1 MPSTGSSASVRAVA
15 RGPDNSASSAQWTSS
30 SARAEAGF
38 AYGAATVTTRSALEA
53 LRGDRTPRAS
63 TIKRAVQRLLD
74 QVLAN
79 EAAMLGLVTAGED
92 TDEIASHMVA
102 VAILSIGLG
111 RYLGLSRD
119 QLYDLGFA
127 ALLHNLGMM
136 RMPADLL
143 HKPGKLTPEE
153 RFGAPYW
160 VVHRADLQT
169 ILLDAAR
176 GRPGIRLR
184 SFRA

>member
-1 MPSTGSSASVRAVA
+1 
-15 RGPDNSASSAQWTSS
+15 
-30 SARAEAGF
+30 
-38 AYGAATVTTRSALEA
+38 
-53 LRGDRTPRAS
+53 
-63 TIKRAVQRLLD
+63 
-74 QVLAN
+74 
-79 EAAMLGLVTAGED
+79 MLGLVTAGED

-153 RFGAPYW
+153 RFGARLKLAKLP
-160 VVHRADLQT
+160 RNSSPT
-169 ILLDAAR
+169 RIR
-176 GRPGIRLR
+176 NRCEITGRPRAVYRKFKLSRLALR
-184 SFRA
+184 QLASLGALPGVVKSSW